1 MADERAP
8 EQPPGEQAETAVSQ
22 PHDKYFHRVFSNE
35 RDAASLL
42 RTCLPQPLAETL
54 KWPTLTLLP
63 GRFVAEDWRG
73 NEADLLF
80 TVERKGS
87 AAPVLIYVLLEH
99 QSTPDRWLRLRLLGY
114 CVEVWSRW
122 QRQHQKEERL
132 PLLVP
137 LVFYQGARR
146 WRYEREFAELV
157 TDAQPQWRWVP
168 RFEHLMI
175 DQTEQGP
182 EAVTG
187 AVAARLLQ
195 IAMMAAFR
203 EASEELLE
211 RATRLIGEVNRR
223 DGFAAAVKHVEYVL
237 ATQPE
242 ERRKLF
248 AQALRRNVP
257 GPGGEVMN
265 YVEEI
270 IEQGRR
276 EGELKGRREGRR
288 EGRQEGQLRAIEG
301 FVARD
306 VPWSTIEAATGIDEA
321 TFQRLRQSL
330 GDTDDG
336 GSVPTA

>member
-1 MADERAP
+1 MTLSRSL
-8 EQPPGEQAETAVSQ
+8 PPLKRSGFNDLNEIATAH
-22 PHDKYFHRVFSNE
+22 PDGTYPILTCP
-35 RDAASLL
+35 ASICALD
-42 RTCLPQPLAETL
+42 
-54 KWPTLTLLP
+54 
-63 GRFVAEDWRG
+63 DWR
-73 NEADLLF
+73 
-80 TVERKGS
+80 
-87 AAPVLIYVLLEH
+87 
-99 QSTPDRWLRLRLLGY
+99 QTPR
-114 CVEVWSRW
+114 VSMT
-122 QRQHQKEERL
+122 RL

-146 WRYEREFAELV
+146 WRYAREFAELV

-168 RFEHLMI
+168 RFEHLLI
-175 DQTEQGP
+175 DQTETGP
-182 EAVTG
+182 DAVSG
-187 AVAARLLQ
+187 AAAARLLQ

-248 AQALRRNVP
+248 AEALRRNVP

-276 EGELKGRREGRR
+276 EGELKGRREGELRGRR
-288 EGRQEGQLRAIEG
+288 EGQLQAIEG

-330 GDTDDG
+330 GDADDI
-336 GSVPTA
+336 GSTPTA